1 MSKRDGRRGRD
12 EGMARAA
19 AAANP
24 AWVAGVWECIKDIA
38 RQQPEL
44 SSDDIFRLAD
54 ERKVEATHE
63 NRALGPLM
71 KQAEKEGYIEATQ
84 KFIDSERTSKHLSPI
99 RVWRSLVH
107 DGQPLVSK
115 KIRAMRAMFGIAS

>member
-1 MSKRDGRRGRD
+1 MSKRAGRAARD
-12 EGMARAA
+12 VGMARAK

-24 AWVAGVWECIKDIA
+24 AWVEGVWECIKDIA
-38 RQQPEL
+38 RQQAEL

-54 ERKVEATHE
+54 ERGVEATHE

-71 KQAEKEGYIEATQ
+71 KQAEREGYIEATQ

-107 DGQPLVSK
+107 GGQPLVGQVL
-115 KIRAMRAMFGIAS
+115 RAARAKFGL